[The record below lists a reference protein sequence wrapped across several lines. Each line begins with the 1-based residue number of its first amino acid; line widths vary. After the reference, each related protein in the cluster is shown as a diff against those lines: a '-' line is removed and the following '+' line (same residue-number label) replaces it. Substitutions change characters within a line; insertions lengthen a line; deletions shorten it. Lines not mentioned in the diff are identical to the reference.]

1 MAAVGVVR
9 ATVSGPVHLGCK
21 VFGYSSCSRTLSPG
35 ARAWGVS
42 AVGSP
47 GVGLTE
53 SHGPAGG
60 LLEELGKVGKIGAEE
75 AVTGRF

>member
-1 MAAVGVVR
+1 MGVVR

-60 LLEELGKVGKIGAEE
+60 LLEELGKVGKIGEE
-75 AVTGRF
+75 EVMMEDFK

>member
-1 MAAVGVVR
+1 MGVVR

-60 LLEELGKVGKIGAEE
+60 LLEELGKAGKDRRGGGDD
-75 AVTGRF
+75 GRF

>member
-1 MAAVGVVR
+1 MGVIR

-21 VFGYSSCSRTLSPG
+21 VFGSSSSSRTLSPG

-60 LLEELGKVGKIGAEE
+60 LLEELGV
-75 AVTGRF
+75 R

>member
-1 MAAVGVVR
+1 M
-9 ATVSGPVHLGCK
+9 
-21 VFGYSSCSRTLSPG
+21 
-35 ARAWGVS
+35 
-42 AVGSP
+42 GSP